1 MAEHIIIDTNT
12 VLAWCGFITAVG
24 VAIGW
29 LAKAARPM
37 LKPFK
42 EMQCEIKEIE
52 QRSEACAK
60 RFTTDEERLNTHEQ
74 MLKELTAD
82 NKMILE
88 SIALLMKHAETG
100 NNTGEVSQGRQEL
113 EKYLINR

>member
-1 MAEHIIIDTNT
+1 MPEQIIIDPN
-12 VLAWCGFITAVG
+12 AIIGWSAFIAAIG
-24 VAIGW
+24 IAIGW
-29 LAKAARPM
+29 IAKAMKPM

-42 EMQCEIKEIE
+42 EMQCEIEEIE
-52 QRSEACAK
+52 QRSKACAK
-60 RFTTDEERLNTHEQ
+60 RFTADEERLNTHEE

>member
-1 MAEHIIIDTNT
+1 MPEQIMIDTNA
-12 VLAWCGFITAVG
+12 VYAWCIFIAAIG

-29 LAKAARPM
+29 LAKATKPM

-42 EMQCEIKEIE
+42 KLQQEVKDIEACEEKDRSHIE
-52 QRSEACAK
+52 Q
-60 RFTTDEERLNTHEQ
+60 HEKA
-74 MLKELTAD
+74 LVELTND
-82 NKMILE
+82 NRMIME

-100 NNTGEVSQGRQEL
+100 NNTGEISRKRQEL